1 MMTPHSS
8 HHILRYQVNHPA
20 MATKLTEMNAVLD
33 GLVKALP
40 DDTMLLVMGDHGSTL
55 DGDHGTSDIINDS
68 STSFWLL
75 ERGSV
80 NYFHDLKSILT
91 TITNYS
97 NYSNTTSSDVDLVM
111 CT

>member
-68 STSFWLL
+68 LL
-75 ERGSV
+75 HFVLVTRKGVGELLSRPQV
-80 NYFHDLKSILT
+80 TLHINNYNQLLQLRQHHLF
-91 TITNYS
+91 
-97 NYSNTTSSDVDLVM
+97 
-111 CT
+111 

>member
-1 MMTPHSS
+1 MYADNCALYMMTPHSS

-68 STSFWLL
+68 SMTPPLRF
-75 ERGSV
+75 G
-80 NYFHDLKSILT
+80 
-91 TITNYS
+91 YS
-97 NYSNTTSSDVDLVM
+97 KGGR
-111 CT
+111 